1 MTRSQDEKKYGHKIR
16 KIFINCFL
24 KKVLSEIELGGAVD
38 ILDLGCGEGFPHH
51 YFLERKR
58 ELRITGIDL
67 NSDLLEKAKNR
78 NPLVNYFLGDIYS
91 LKNNKCYD
99 LLLMMEVLEHLI
111 NPKEVLLK
119 AREIA
124 PLAIFSVPY
133 EPWFSIFSF
142 FSGKYLKTLGKHPE
156 HVNFWNEK
164 TFKKLLE
171 EYYPQVKI
179 LISFPW
185 LIAVCRR

>member
-1 MTRSQDEKKYGHKIR
+1 
-16 KIFINCFL
+16 
-24 KKVLSEIELGGAVD
+24 
-38 ILDLGCGEGFPHH
+38 
-51 YFLERKR
+51 
-58 ELRITGIDL
+58 
-67 NSDLLEKAKNR
+67 
-78 NPLVNYFLGDIYS
+78 VNYFLGDIYS

-142 FSGKYLKTLGKHPE
+142 FSGKYLKTLGKHSE

-179 LISFPW
+179 SISFPW